1 MEETIKYFKV
11 RGGNQLSGKVTISGA
26 KNSVLALLIASVLTD
41 KQLVIED
48 VPSIKDVYD
57 LIEILEYLGSNVI
70 VSDQGSRKI
79 VTIDNKKL
87 TYKPLLIEQITRFRA
102 SYYLMG
108 VMVGRFGKC
117 ELLIPGGCFLG
128 PRPIDL
134 HLKGF
139 EALGCQIEEF
149 EHQGHQAIRITTND
163 EKLTGNTIF
172 LDFPSVGATINILL
186 ASALAEGTTVLENA
200 AKEPEIVDVI
210 TLLNTM
216 GGNIRGGGTGV
227 IKIDGKDSL
236 KGCYHQVIPDRIEAG
251 SYLMLA
257 SLIGDNIV
265 IDNVIPEHLDAVVSK
280 LEQIGI
286 KLVIEADRITVV
298 GRIDELNPIKVQTG
312 VYPSFATDLQQV
324 MATMLTQVEGYSEI
338 TETIYPDRFKNCFF
352 LNEMGADIE
361 IKRSENFGQAQ
372 INGGTKLRGQ
382 IVEATDLRAG
392 FSLLFAG
399 LISEGETEVHNINH
413 VLRGYA
419 NIVSKLQNLGADIK
433 LIEKEKN
440 A

>member
-1 MEETIKYFKV
+1 MSKKYFKV
-11 RGGNQLSGKVTISGA
+11 RGGNKLNGKVTISGA

-48 VPSIKDVYD
+48 VPAIKDVFD
-57 LIEILEYLGSNVI
+57 LVEILEYLGANII
-70 VSDQGSRKI
+70 VSDQGERKI
-79 VTIDNKKL
+79 ITIDNKNL
-87 TYKPLLIEQITRFRA
+87 EYKPLLIEQITRFRA

-108 VMVGRFGKC
+108 VMLGRFGKC

-139 EALGCQIEEF
+139 ESLGCEIEEF
-149 EHQGHQAIRITTND
+149 EHEGNEALRITAKSGRIEAD
-163 EKLTGNTIF
+163 TIF
-172 LDFPSVGATINILL
+172 LDFPSVGATINLLL
-186 ASALAEGTTVLENA
+186 ASAISNGTTILENA

-216 GGNIRGGGTGV
+216 GANIRGGGTGV
-227 IKIDGKDSL
+227 IRIEGREAL

-257 SLIGDNIV
+257 GLLGENVI

-286 KLVIEADRITVV
+286 NMTIEIDRITVT
-298 GRIDELNPIKVQTG
+298 GRVDKLSPVKIQTG

-324 MATMLTQVEGYSEI
+324 MATMLTQVDGYSEI
-338 TETIYPDRFKNCFF
+338 TETIYPDRFKNCHY
-352 LNEMGADIE
+352 LNDMGANIE
-361 IKRSENFGQAQ
+361 IKRSENFGQAK
-372 INGGTKLRGQ
+372 IEGGTKLSGEV
-382 IVEATDLRAG
+382 VEATDLRAG

-399 LISEGETEVHNINH
+399 LVAEGETEVHNINH

-419 NIVSKLQNLGADIK
+419 NIVKKLQNLGADIE
-433 LIEKEKN
+433 LIEE
-440 A
+440 

>member
-1 MEETIKYFKV
+1 MAERYFKV
-11 RGGNQLSGKVTISGA
+11 NGGNKLTGKVTVSGA

-70 VSDQGSRKI
+70 VSDQGERKI
-79 VTIDNKKL
+79 VTIDNKNL
-87 TYKPLLIEQITRFRA
+87 EYKPLLIEQITRFRA

-108 VMVGRFGKC
+108 VMLGRFGKC

-139 EALGCQIEEF
+139 ESLGCEIEEF
-149 EHQGHQAIRITTND
+149 THEQNDAIRITA
-163 EKLTGNTIF
+163 KTGKIEANTIF
-172 LDFPSVGATINILL
+172 LDFPSVGATINLLL
-186 ASALAEGTTVLENA
+186 ASAISNGTTILENA

-216 GGNIRGGGTGV
+216 GANIRGGGTGV
-227 IKIDGKDSL
+227 IKIEGKDSL

-257 SLIGDNIV
+257 GLIGENVI

-286 KLVIEADRITVV
+286 NMQIEVDRITVLGKNENLSPV
-298 GRIDELNPIKVQTG
+298 KIQTG

-324 MATMLTQVEGYSEI
+324 MATMLTQVPGYSEI
-338 TETIYPDRFKNCFF
+338 TETIYPDRFKNCYY
-352 LNEMGADIE
+352 LNDMGANIE
-361 IKRSENFGQAQ
+361 IKRSEKFGQAQ
-372 INGGTKLRGQ
+372 INGGTPLTGDV
-382 IVEATDLRAG
+382 VEATDLRAG

-399 LISEGETEVHNINH
+399 LIAEGETEVHNINH

-419 NIVSKLQNLGADIK
+419 NIVKKLTNLGADIE
-433 LIEKEKN
+433 LMEK
-440 A
+440 

>member
-1 MEETIKYFKV
+1 MAERYFKV
-11 RGGNQLSGKVTISGA
+11 QGGNSLSGKVTISGA

-48 VPSIKDVYD
+48 VPAIKDVYD
-57 LIEILEYLGSNVI
+57 LVEILEYLGSNVI
-70 VSDQGSRKI
+70 ITDQGDRKI
-79 VTIDNKKL
+79 VTIDNKNL
-87 TYKPLLIEQITRFRA
+87 EYKPLLIEQITRFRA

-108 VMVGRFGKC
+108 VMIGRFGKC

-139 EALGCQIEEF
+139 ESLGCEIEEF
-149 EHQGHQAIRITTND
+149 KHEDNDAIRITA
-163 EKLTGNTIF
+163 KTGRVEANTIF

-186 ASALAEGTTVLENA
+186 AAAIGNGTTILENA

-216 GGNIRGGGTGV
+216 GANIRGGGTGV
-227 IKIDGKDSL
+227 IKIEGKEML

-257 SLIGDNIV
+257 GLIGENVV

-286 KLVIEADRITVV
+286 KMLIEADRITVL
-298 GRIDELNPIKVQTG
+298 GRADELKPVKIQTG

-324 MATMLTQVEGYSEI
+324 MATMLTQVPGYSEI
-338 TETIYPDRFKNCFF
+338 TETIYPDRFKNCFY
-352 LNEMGADIE
+352 LNDMGANIE
-361 IKRSENFGQAQ
+361 VKRSEKFGQAQ
-372 INGGTKLRGQ
+372 ITGSTDLKGHV
-382 IVEATDLRAG
+382 VEATDLRAG

-399 LISEGETEVHNINH
+399 LIAEGETEVHNINH

-419 NIVSKLQNLGADIK
+419 NIVKKLNALGANIE
-433 LIEKEKN
+433 LIEE
-440 A
+440 

>member
-1 MEETIKYFKV
+1 MSKKYFKI
-11 RGGNQLSGKVTISGA
+11 RGGNKLTGKVTISGA
-26 KNSVLALLIASVLTD
+26 KNSVLALLITSVLTE

-48 VPSIKDVYD
+48 VPAIKDVYD

-70 VSDQGSRKI
+70 VSDQGNKKI
-79 VTIDNKKL
+79 VSIDNEKL
-87 TYKPLLIEQITRFRA
+87 EYKPLLIEQITRFRA
-102 SYYLMG
+102 SYYFMG
-108 VMVGRFGKC
+108 VMLGKFGKC

-139 EALGCQIEEF
+139 ESLGCTIHEF
-149 EHQGHQAIRITTND
+149 SHEGNDAIKIVANNGYI
-163 EKLTGNTIF
+163 KGNSIF
-172 LDFPSVGATINILL
+172 LDFPSVGATINLLL
-186 ASALAEGTTVLENA
+186 ASSISNGTTILENV

-216 GGNIRGGGTGV
+216 GSNIRGGGTGR
-227 IKIDGKDSL
+227 IKIEGKQEL

-257 SLIGDNIV
+257 GLIGEKVV
-265 IDNVIPEHLDAVVSK
+265 IDNVIPEHLDAVLSK
-280 LEQIGI
+280 LEQIGVNMI
-286 KLVIEADRITVV
+286 VEVDKITVV
-298 GRIDELNPIKVQTG
+298 GRVSELSPIKIQTG

-324 MATMLTQVEGYSEI
+324 MATMLTQIEGYSEI
-338 TETIYPDRFKNCFF
+338 TETIYPDRFQNCHY
-352 LNEMGADIE
+352 LNEMGADIN

-372 INGGTKLRGQ
+372 IKGKAQLSGRVVN
-382 IVEATDLRAG
+382 ATDLRAG

-399 LISEGETEVHNINH
+399 LVANGETEVHNINH

-419 NIVSKLQNLGADIK
+419 NIIEKLQALGADIE
-433 LIEKEKN
+433 LIEQ
-440 A
+440 

>member
-1 MEETIKYFKV
+1 MEERYFKV
-11 RGGNQLSGKVTISGA
+11 NGGNKLTGKVTISGA

-48 VPSIKDVYD
+48 APAIKDVYD

-70 VSDQGSRKI
+70 VSDQGERKI
-79 VTIDNKKL
+79 ITIDNKNL
-87 TYKPLLIEQITRFRA
+87 QYKPLLIEQITRFRA

-139 EALGCQIEEF
+139 EALGCEIEEF
-149 EHQGHQAIRITTND
+149 EYEGNAAVRITA
-163 EKLTGNTIF
+163 KTGRIEANTIF
-172 LDFPSVGATINILL
+172 LDFPSVGATINLLL
-186 ASALAEGTTVLENA
+186 AAALSNGTTILENA

-210 TLLNTM
+210 TLLSTM
-216 GGNIRGGGTGV
+216 GASIRGGGTGV
-227 IKIDGKDSL
+227 IKIDGKQSL

-257 SLIGDNIV
+257 GLIGENVI

-280 LEQIGI
+280 LEEIGI
-286 KLVIEADRITVV
+286 NMIIEVDRITVV
-298 GRIDELNPIKVQTG
+298 GRVEGFNPVKIQTG
-312 VYPSFATDLQQV
+312 VYPSFPTDLQQV
-324 MATMLTQVEGYSEI
+324 MTTMLTQVDGYSEI
-338 TETIYPDRFKNCFF
+338 TETIYPDRFKNCYY
-352 LNEMGADIE
+352 LNDMGANIE
-361 IKRSENFGQAQ
+361 IKRSEKFGQAQ
-372 INGGTKLRGQ
+372 INGGTSLSGAV
-382 IVEATDLRAG
+382 VEATDLRAG

-399 LISEGETEVHNINH
+399 LIADGETEVHNINH

-419 NIVSKLQNLGADIK
+419 NIVKKLNSIGANIE
-433 LIEKEKN
+433 LIEK
-440 A
+440 

>member
-1 MEETIKYFKV
+1 MAEKYFKV
-11 RGGNQLSGKVTISGA
+11 NGGNKLSGKVTISGA
-26 KNSVLALLIASVLTD
+26 KNSVLALIIASVLTD

-48 VPSIKDVYD
+48 VPAIKDVYD

-70 VSDQGSRKI
+70 VSDQGERKI
-79 VTIDNKKL
+79 VTIDNKNL
-87 TYKPLLIEQITRFRA
+87 EYKPLLIEQITRFRA

-108 VMVGRFGKC
+108 VMLGRFGKC

-139 EALGCQIEEF
+139 ESLGCMIEEF
-149 EHQGHQAIRITTND
+149 KHGEDDALRITT
-163 EKLTGNTIF
+163 KTGKIEANTIF
-172 LDFPSVGATINILL
+172 LDFPSVGATINIIL
-186 ASALAEGTTVLENA
+186 AAALSNGTTVLENA

-216 GGNIRGGGTGV
+216 GANIRGGGTNV
-227 IKIDGKDSL
+227 VKIEGKDFL

-257 SLIGDNIV
+257 GLLGENVIV
-265 IDNVIPEHLDAVVSK
+265 DNVIPEHLDAVVSK

-286 KLVIEADRITVV
+286 NMVIEIDRITVK
-298 GRIDELNPIKVQTG
+298 GRVDNLTPIKIQTG

-324 MATMLTQVEGYSEI
+324 MATMLTQIEGYSEI
-338 TETIYPDRFKNCFF
+338 TETIYPDRFKNCYY
-352 LNEMGADIE
+352 LNDMGADIE
-361 IKRSENFGQAQ
+361 IKRSEKFGQAQ
-372 INGGTKLRGQ
+372 INGGTDLHGEV
-382 IVEATDLRAG
+382 VEATDLRAG

-399 LISEGETEVHNINH
+399 LIAEGTTEVHNINH

-419 NIVSKLQNLGADIK
+419 NIVKKLQNLGADIE
-433 LIEKEKN
+433 LMEK
-440 A
+440 

>member
-1 MEETIKYFKV
+1 MAERYFKV
-11 RGGNQLSGKVTISGA
+11 NGGNKLSGKITISGA

-48 VPSIKDVYD
+48 VPAIKDVYD
-57 LIEILEYLGSNVI
+57 LVEILEYLGSNVI
-70 VSDQGSRKI
+70 VSDQGDKKM
-79 VTIDNKKL
+79 VTIDNKNL
-87 TYKPLLIEQITRFRA
+87 EYKPLLIEQITRFRA

-108 VMVGRFGKC
+108 VMLGRFGKC

-139 EALGCQIEEF
+139 EELGCEIEEF
-149 EHQGHQAIRITTND
+149 KYEDNDALRITAKEGRLKAD
-163 EKLTGNTIF
+163 TIF

-186 ASALAEGTTVLENA
+186 AAAIADGTTVLENA

-216 GGNIRGGGTGV
+216 GANIRGGGTGV
-227 IKIDGKDSL
+227 IRVEGKESL

-257 SLIGDNIV
+257 GLIGENVIVDNI
-265 IDNVIPEHLDAVVSK
+265 IPEHLDAVISK
-280 LEQIGI
+280 LEDIGI
-286 KLVIEADRITVV
+286 EMNIESDRITVL
-298 GRIDELNPIKVQTG
+298 GRKDVLKPVNIHTG

-324 MATMLTQVEGYSEI
+324 MATMLTQVPGYSEI
-338 TETIYPDRFKNCFF
+338 TETIYPDRFKNCFY
-352 LNEMGADIE
+352 LNDMGANIE
-361 IKRSENFGQAQ
+361 IKRSEKFGQAQ
-372 INGGTKLRGQ
+372 INGGTELTGKV
-382 IVEATDLRAG
+382 VEATDLRAG

-399 LISEGETEVHNINH
+399 LVAEGETEVHNINH
-413 VLRGYA
+413 VLRGYD
-419 NIVSKLQNLGADIK
+419 NIVSKLRKLGADIE
-433 LIEKEKN
+433 LIEISEN

>member
-1 MEETIKYFKV
+1 MSKKYFRV
-11 RGGNQLSGKVTISGA
+11 NGGNKLSGKVTISGA

-48 VPSIKDVYD
+48 VPAIKDVYD
-57 LIEILEYLGSNVI
+57 LIEILEYLGANII
-70 VSDQGSRKI
+70 VTDQGDRKI
-79 VTIDNKKL
+79 VTIDNKNL
-87 TYKPLLIEQITRFRA
+87 VYKPLLIEQITRFRA

-108 VMVGRFGKC
+108 VMLGRFGKC
-117 ELLIPGGCFLG
+117 ELLVPGGCYLG

-139 EALGCQIEEF
+139 ESLGCDVEEFTQDGNEGIRLTAKTGQIE
-149 EHQGHQAIRITTND
+149 GD
-163 EKLTGNTIF
+163 TIF
-172 LDFPSVGATINILL
+172 LDFPSVGATINLLL
-186 ASALAEGTTVLENA
+186 ASAVSNGTTILENA

-216 GGNIRGGGTGV
+216 GANIRGGGTGV
-227 IKIDGKDSL
+227 IRIEGKEEL

-257 SLIGDNIV
+257 GLLGENV
-265 IDNVIPEHLDAVVSK
+265 VVDNVIPEHLDAVVSK

-286 KLVIEADRITVV
+286 NMTIEVDRITVN
-298 GRIDELNPIKVQTG
+298 GKVDNLSPVKIQTG

-324 MATMLTQVEGYSEI
+324 MATLLTQVPGYSEV
-338 TETIYPDRFKNCFF
+338 TETIYPDRFQNCYY
-352 LNEMGADIE
+352 LNDMGAEIE

-372 INGGTKLRGQ
+372 IQGGTALKGEV
-382 IVEATDLRAG
+382 VEATDLRAG
-392 FSLLFAG
+392 FSLIFAG
-399 LISEGETEVHNINH
+399 LLANGETEVHNINH

-419 NIVSKLQNLGADIK
+419 NIIKKLQALGADIE
-433 LIEKEKN
+433 LIEE
-440 A
+440 

>member
-1 MEETIKYFKV
+1 MANKYFKIN
-11 RGGNQLSGKVTISGA
+11 GGNKLTGKVTISGA
-26 KNSVLALLIASVLTD
+26 KNSVLALLIASVLTE

-70 VSDQGSRKI
+70 VSDQGARKI
-79 VTIDNKKL
+79 VTIDNSKL
-87 TYKPLLIEQITRFRA
+87 EYKPLLIEQVTRFRA

-108 VMVGRFGKC
+108 VMLGKFGKC

-139 EALGCQIEEF
+139 ESLGCTIEEF
-149 EHQGHQAIRITTND
+149 TYEQDEAIRIIAKNGKI
-163 EKLTGNTIF
+163 EANTIF
-172 LDFPSVGATINILL
+172 LDFPSVGATINLLL
-186 ASALAEGTTVLENA
+186 ASAISNGTTILENA

-216 GGNIRGGGTGV
+216 GANIRGGGTGI
-227 IKIDGKDSL
+227 IKIEGKQSL

-257 SLIGDNIV
+257 GLIGEDVI
-265 IDNVIPEHLDAVVSK
+265 IDNVIPEHLDALVSK

-286 KLVIEADRITVV
+286 NMLIEADRIT
-298 GRIDELNPIKVQTG
+298 ILNRVTNLSPVKIQTG

-324 MATMLTQVEGYSEI
+324 MATMLTQVPGYSEI
-338 TETIYPDRFKNCFF
+338 TETIYPDRFKNCHY
-352 LNEMGADIE
+352 LNDMGAQVE
-361 IKRSENFGQAQ
+361 LKRSENFGQAQ
-372 INGGTKLRGQ
+372 ITGKTDLKGAV
-382 IVEATDLRAG
+382 VEATDLRAG

-399 LISEGETEVHNINH
+399 LIASGETEVHNINH

-419 NIVSKLQNLGADIK
+419 NIVEKLQSLGADIE
-433 LIEKEKN
+433 LIEN
-440 A
+440 

>member
-1 MEETIKYFKV
+1 MAERYFKV
-11 RGGNQLSGKVTISGA
+11 NGGNKLSGKVTISGA

-48 VPSIKDVYD
+48 VPAIKDVFD
-57 LIEILEYLGSNVI
+57 LIEILEYLGANVI
-70 VSDQGSRKI
+70 VSDQGDRKI
-79 VTIDNKKL
+79 VTIDNKNL
-87 TYKPLLIEQITRFRA
+87 EYKPLLIEQITRFRA

-108 VMVGRFGKC
+108 VMLGRFGKC

-139 EALGCQIEEF
+139 ESLGCEIEEF
-149 EHQGHQAIRITTND
+149 THEGNDAIRIVA
-163 EKLTGNTIF
+163 KTGRVEANTIF
-172 LDFPSVGATINILL
+172 LDFPSVGATINLLL
-186 ASALAEGTTVLENA
+186 ASAISNGTTVLENA

-216 GGNIRGGGTGV
+216 GANIRGGGTGV
-227 IKIDGKDSL
+227 IKIEGKDSL

-257 SLIGDNIV
+257 GLIGENVV

-286 KLVIEADRITVV
+286 NMLIEVDRITVL
-298 GRIDELNPIKVQTG
+298 GRVDNLSPVKIQTG

-324 MATMLTQVEGYSEI
+324 MATMLTQVPGYSEI
-338 TETIYPDRFKNCFF
+338 TETIYPDRFKNCYF
-352 LNEMGADIE
+352 LNDMGANIE
-361 IKRSENFGQAQ
+361 IKRSEKFGQAQ
-372 INGGTKLRGQ
+372 INGETPLKGEV
-382 IVEATDLRAG
+382 VEATDLRAG

-399 LISEGETEVHNINH
+399 LVAEGETEVHNINH

-419 NIVSKLQNLGADIK
+419 NIVKKLKNLGADIE
-433 LIEKEKN
+433 LIEL
-440 A
+440 

>member
-1 MEETIKYFKV
+1 MAKKYFKV
-11 RGGNQLSGKVTISGA
+11 KGGNELSGKVTISGA

-57 LIEILEYLGSNVI
+57 LIEILKYLGSNVI
-70 VSDQGSRKI
+70 VTDQGSRKI
-79 VTIDNKKL
+79 VTIDNKNL
-87 TYKPLLIEQITRFRA
+87 VYKPLLIEQITRFRA

-117 ELLIPGGCFLG
+117 ELLVPGGCFLG

-139 EALGCQIEEF
+139 ESLGCEIEEF
-149 EHQGHQAIRITTND
+149 KHEGNEALRITAKNGKV
-163 EKLTGNTIF
+163 EANTIF
-172 LDFPSVGATINILL
+172 LDFPSVGATINLLL
-186 ASALAEGTTVLENA
+186 ASVISNGTTILENA

-216 GGNIRGGGTGV
+216 GANIRGGGTGV
-227 IKIDGKDSL
+227 IKIEGRESL

-257 SLIGDNIV
+257 GLIGENVV

-286 KLVIEADRITVV
+286 KMLIEADRITVL
-298 GRIDELNPIKVQTG
+298 GRAQVLKPVKIQTG

-324 MATMLTQVEGYSEI
+324 MATMLTQVKGYSEI
-338 TETIYPDRFKNCFF
+338 TETIYPDRFQNCHY
-352 LNEMGADIE
+352 LNDMGADIE

-372 INGGTKLRGQ
+372 INGGTQLKGSV
-382 IVEATDLRAG
+382 VEATDLRAG

-399 LISEGETEVHNINH
+399 LIADGETEVHNINH

-419 NIVSKLQNLGADIK
+419 NIVGKLQALGADIE
-433 LIEKEKN
+433 LIES
-440 A
+440 